1 MIHLVVILHF
11 TAISLGMITLSMAWM
26 KYYQQKD
33 IVWQWIVYAD
43 LMFTM
48 NMILDAIRIYFSKN
62 VTAIPESFWTVLGI
76 VTFLFSILTFVAL
89 VKLISNI
96 TEKRI
101 PVSLILAF
109 CLALVMPVAAPG
121 LVSWIFDLFLVGC
134 SLYAFTN
141 LPQTPK
147 YYRSMHITIIS
158 GLIVYWLIYT
168 ITNLLPGIPQWIF
181 KIPFTQIIYLVI
193 NLLGLKYLLQS
204 RQIDTNDLKE
214 PENLETFGSMYGLTV
229 RELEIVREIL
239 AGKNNNQI
247 GEQLFISPN
256 TVKNHIYNIYK
267 KTGIKNRYELI
278 VHFSQNGS
286 VPF

>member
-1 MIHLVVILHF
+1 MIHMVVILHF
-11 TAISLGMITLSMAWM
+11 AAISLGMITLSMAWI
-26 KYYQQKD
+26 KYSHQND
-33 IVWQWIVYAD
+33 NVWQWIVYAD

-62 VTAIPESFWTVLGI
+62 VTAMPESFWAVLGI
-76 VTFLFSILTFVAL
+76 VTYLFSILTFYAV

-101 PVSLILAF
+101 PIGLILVF

-121 LVSWIFDLFLVGC
+121 LVPWIFDLLLIGC

-141 LPQTPK
+141 LPLTPK
-147 YYRSMHITIIS
+147 YYRGVSFVLLF
-158 GLIVYWLIYT
+158 GLIVYWLVYT
-168 ITNLLPGIPQWIF
+168 VTNLLPDVPQWIF
-181 KIPFTQIIYLVI
+181 KIPYTQIIYLVI
-193 NLLGLKYLLQS
+193 NLLGLKYLLQ
-204 RQIDTNDLKE
+204 RKKIDTDDLKE
-214 PENLETFGSMYGLTV
+214 PKNLESFGNMYGLTA
-229 RELEIVREIL
+229 RELEIVREVI
-239 AGKNNNQI
+239 AGKNNNEI

-278 VHFSQNGS
+278 VHLSQNGS
-286 VPF
+286 TPL